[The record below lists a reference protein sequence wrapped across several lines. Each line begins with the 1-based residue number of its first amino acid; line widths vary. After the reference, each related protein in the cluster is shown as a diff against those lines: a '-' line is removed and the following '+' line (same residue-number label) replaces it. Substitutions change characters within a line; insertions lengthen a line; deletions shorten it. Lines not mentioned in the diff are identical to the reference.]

1 MKENV
6 LDVLMFLF
14 DNYLTVDQ
22 GMPEDEAT
30 LACELEEA
38 GFQATNI
45 HKAFDW
51 LGELAEINQGSEMI
65 REASLS
71 SFRVFDEQEL
81 FKLDVSCRGFLLQ
94 LEEMGLIDPPIRELI
109 LERAMA
115 IEAVQLSLQQF
126 KRIIGLVMINSPH
139 HDEALLWLDELI
151 YDEKT
156 LTSLH

>member
-14 DNYLTVDQ
+14 ENYLTVDL

-30 LACELEEA
+30 LVCELEEA

-51 LGELAEINQGSEMI
+51 LGELAEINQDNEMVS
-65 REASLS
+65 EASLG
-71 SFRVFDEQEL
+71 SFRVFAEQEL

-94 LEEMGLIDPPIRELI
+94 LEEIGLLDPSTRELI

-115 IEAVQLSLQQF
+115 IEGGQLSLQQF
-126 KRIIGLVMINSPH
+126 KRIVGLVMINSRRQE
-139 HDEALLWLDELI
+139 EALLWLDDLI
-151 YDEKT
+151 YDEKSP
-156 LTSLH
+156 TSLH